1 MNTGAILSAL
11 PPYRAK
17 VVTLEKNQDTDDI
30 VRGMLS
36 YHKRY
41 AEDYDRIGP
50 LFLGSTPRQTLRNV
64 FTYLKNNVRYV
75 IEPETRQTLKSPA
88 AIVATGQTTGSDCKN
103 YALFIAGVLD
113 AINRTGKQKIPF
125 AFRFASYK
133 WYDEQPQ
140 HVFIVAFP
148 ETKQETWI
156 DPVLPQFDQRKQ
168 YNHATDKKMAL
179 VGISGTGKSAQV
191 AGLKDIFG
199 KVKSAVLTVA
209 AAPAR
214 LAFLTM
220 VKNNVFALADKFGSV
235 NNSNPAD
242 VQKWWQSQGGDY
254 NKFLDAVNSGY
265 GRPFKI
271 ELSVE
276 TASVAPLIPASPI
289 LVQATKFLK
298 NYNINTSEIEG
309 AANAGINVRANDA
322 AQIYEQQAERDRA
335 MYNNGQDAV
344 TTQRIPTAAI
354 VGGAVVLA
362 YILLKKK

>member
-36 YHKRY
+36 YHKKY
-41 AEDYDRIGP
+41 AEDYNKIGP

-148 ETKQETWI
+148 GTKQETWI

-179 VGISGTGKSAQV
+179 VGISGTGAQV

-199 KVKSAVLTVA
+199 KIKNAVLTVA
-209 AAPAR
+209 AAPSRA
-214 LAFLTM
+214 AFLTA
-220 VKNNVFALADKFGSV
+220 VSLNVLKVAEKLRAVQMKS
-235 NNSNPAD
+235 PANL
-242 VQKWWQSQGGDY
+242 QKWWQNLGGNYAKLLEVIDKGMSRR
-254 NKFLDAVNSGY
+254 NVG
-265 GRPFKI
+265 KI
-271 ELSVE
+271 GEPVSISAIITAAAPVIVALIKLLKSENIDSYEL
-276 TASVAPLIPASPI
+276 
-289 LVQATKFLK
+289 
-298 NYNINTSEIEG
+298 EG

-335 MYNNGQDAV
+335 MYNDGQDVVA
-344 TTQRIPTAAI
+344 TQRIPTAAI
-354 VGGAVVLA
+354 VGGAALLA

>member
-17 VVTLEKNQDTDDI
+17 VVTLEKNQDTNDI

-36 YHKRY
+36 YHKKY
-41 AEDYDRIGP
+41 AEDYDKIGP
-50 LFLGSTPRQTLRNV
+50 LFLGTTPRQTLRNV

-113 AINRTGKQKIPF
+113 AINRSGKQKIPF

-148 ETKQETWI
+148 RTKQETWI
-156 DPVLPQFDQRKQ
+156 DPVLPQFDQRKA
-168 YNHATDKKMAL
+168 YNHATDKKMSL
-179 VGISGTGKSAQV
+179 VGISGTGAQV
-191 AGLKDIFG
+191 GALKDVFG
-199 KVKSAVLTVA
+199 KIKNAVLTVA
-209 AAPAR
+209 AAPSRA
-214 LAFLTM
+214 AFLTA
-220 VKNNVFALADKFGSV
+220 VSLNVLKVAEKLRAVQMKS
-235 NNSNPAD
+235 PANL
-242 VQKWWQSQGGDY
+242 QKWWQNLGGNYAKLLEVIDKGMSRR
-254 NKFLDAVNSGY
+254 NVG
-265 GRPFKI
+265 KI
-271 ELSVE
+271 GEPVSISAIITAAAPIIVALIKLLKSENIDSYEL
-276 TASVAPLIPASPI
+276 
-289 LVQATKFLK
+289 
-298 NYNINTSEIEG
+298 EG

-335 MYNNGQDAV
+335 MYNDGQDAV

-354 VGGAVVLA
+354 VGGAALLA

>member
-11 PPYRAK
+11 PPYKAK

-36 YHKRY
+36 YHKKY

-50 LFLGSTPRQTLRNV
+50 LFMGSTPRQTLRNV
-64 FTYLKNNVRYV
+64 FSYLKNNVRYV
-75 IEPETRQTLKSPA
+75 IEPESRQTLKSPA

-103 YALFIAGVLD
+103 YSLFIAGVLD

-148 ETKQETWI
+148 GTKQETWI

-179 VGISGTGKSAQV
+179 VGISGTGKSAQM

-199 KVKSAVLTVA
+199 KVKNAVLTVA

-254 NKFLDAVNSGY
+254 NKFLDAINNGY

-276 TASVAPLIPASPI
+276 TASVAPIIPASPI

-298 NYNINTSEIEG
+298 NYGVNVSAIEG
-309 AANAGINVRANDA
+309 AANAGINARANDA
-322 AQIYEQQAERDRA
+322 SAIYEQQADRDQA
-335 MYNNGQDAV
+335 AYNYGQDAV

-354 VGGAVVLA
+354 VGGAALLA

>member
-36 YHKRY
+36 YHKKY
-41 AEDYDRIGP
+41 AEDYDKIGP

-64 FTYLKNNVRYV
+64 FLYLKNNVRYV
-75 IEPETRQTLKSPA
+75 IEPESRQTLKSPA

-113 AINRTGKQKIPF
+113 AINRAGKQKIPF

-148 ETKQETWI
+148 GTKQETWI

-168 YNHATDKKMAL
+168 YNHSTDKKMAL
-179 VGISGTGKSAQV
+179 VGISGTGKSAQL
-191 AGLKDIFG
+191 AGLKDIFA
-199 KVKSAVLTVA
+199 KVKNAVLTVA
-209 AAPAR
+209 AAPSRA
-214 LAFLTM
+214 AFLTA
-220 VKNNVFALADKFGSV
+220 VSLNVLKVAEKLRAVQMKS
-235 NNSNPAD
+235 PANL
-242 VQKWWQSQGGDY
+242 QKWWQNLGGNYAKLLEVIDKGMSRR
-254 NKFLDAVNSGY
+254 NVG
-265 GRPFKI
+265 KI
-271 ELSVE
+271 GEPVSISAIITAAAPVIVALIKLLKSENIDSYEL
-276 TASVAPLIPASPI
+276 
-289 LVQATKFLK
+289 
-298 NYNINTSEIEG
+298 EG
-309 AANAGINVRANDA
+309 AANAGINARANDA
-322 AQIYEQQAERDRA
+322 AAIYEQQADRDQTA
-335 MYNNGQDAV
+335 YNYGQDAV
-344 TTQRIPTAAI
+344 TTQKIPTAAI
-354 VGGAVVLA
+354 VGGAALLA

>member
-36 YHKRY
+36 YHKKY
-41 AEDYDRIGP
+41 AEDYDKIGP

-103 YALFIAGVLD
+103 YSLFIAGVLD

-148 ETKQETWI
+148 GTKQETWI

-179 VGISGTGKSAQV
+179 VGISGTGAQV

-199 KVKSAVLTVA
+199 KIKNAVLTVA
-209 AAPAR
+209 AAPSRA
-214 LAFLTM
+214 AFLTA
-220 VKNNVFALADKFGSV
+220 VSLNVLKVAEKLRAVQIKS
-235 NNSNPAD
+235 PANL
-242 VQKWWQSQGGDY
+242 QKWWQNLGGNYAKLLEVIDKGMSRR
-254 NKFLDAVNSGY
+254 NVG
-265 GRPFKI
+265 KI
-271 ELSVE
+271 GEPVSISAIITAAAPVIVALIKLLKSENIDSYEL
-276 TASVAPLIPASPI
+276 
-289 LVQATKFLK
+289 
-298 NYNINTSEIEG
+298 EG
-309 AANAGINVRANDA
+309 AANAGINARANDA
-322 AQIYEQQAERDRA
+322 AAIYEQQADRDQEA
-335 MYNNGQDAV
+335 YDYGQDAV
-344 TTQRIPTAAI
+344 TTQKIPTAAI
-354 VGGAVVLA
+354 VGGAALLA